1 VTDHADLELI
11 AAFHEGLLDGSA
23 AERLGRHLTECGM
36 CAERD
41 AAIAQ
46 VTTRLAA
53 APIPAMPP
61 ELARRLDAALD
72 AEIAAARAADGR
84 TAARVAG
91 GARAG
96 RDRPP
101 QADHGSTRPATRGAH
116 ERASRTPSTRGRA
129 RRPRGWMATALKPVA
144 AVAAVF
150 LIAGGGYLLIHSSQP
165 TSSRSPSA
173 ASGQASRSPSAASPG
188 RQRAAPMNPSIAA
201 AGYEV
206 NSGTSYQ
213 AGTLVTQ
220 ASATFRRYANARFSP
235 SKTGET
241 IVPSSANTSLSGCL
255 RAIAPGQLG
264 LIVDNAS
271 YEGHRALVIIAP
283 RTPTR
288 AGHVWVVSP
297 GCSASGHTV
306 ITTSTLP

>member
-23 AERLGRHLTECGM
+23 AERLGRHLAECGA

-53 APIPAMPP
+53 APVPAMPP

-72 AEIAAARAADGR
+72 AEIAAARSADGR
-84 TAARVAG
+84 AATRAAEA
-91 GARAG
+91 ARAG

-116 ERASRTPSTRGRA
+116 ERASRPPSRPGRA
-129 RRPRGWMATALKPVA
+129 RRPHGWMATALKPVA
-144 AVAAVF
+144 AAAAVF
-150 LIAGGGYLLIHSSQP
+150 LVAGGGYLLIHSSQQ
-165 TSSRSPSA
+165 SSPSSNA
-173 ASGQASRSPSAASPG
+173 LSGQASKSASAASPG
-188 RQRAAPMNPSIAA
+188 GQHAGLMNPSVAE

-206 NSGTSYQ
+206 SSGTSYQ

-220 ASATFRRYANARFSP
+220 ASATFRRYANVRFTP

-255 RAIAPGQLG
+255 RAITRGQLG

-288 AGHVWVVSP
+288 PGHVWVVSP
-297 GCSASGHTV
+297 GCSASAHTV
-306 ITTSTLP
+306 IATSTLP